1 MASGQGGVGRCLSDD
16 VFLGESVDQMWCAGG
31 RQVALVLTLAS
42 LASKLKH
49 MA

>member
-1 MASGQGGVGRCLSDD
+1 MIVSDD
-16 VFLGESVDQMWCAGG
+16 VFLGESVDKMWCSGG
-31 RQVALVLTLAS
+31 RQVALVLTIAS